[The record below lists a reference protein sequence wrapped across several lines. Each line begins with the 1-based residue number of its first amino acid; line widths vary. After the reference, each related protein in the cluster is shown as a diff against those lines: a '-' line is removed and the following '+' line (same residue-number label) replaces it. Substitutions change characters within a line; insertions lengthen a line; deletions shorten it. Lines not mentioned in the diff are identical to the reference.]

1 MIRPYDYD
9 FNLKREYEYPAP
21 FLAGDFRQVDFLMTG
36 NKVEVPSS
44 YVKRITLKMEDVY
57 DK

>member
-1 MIRPYDYD
+1 MD
-9 FNLKREYEYPAP
+9 
-21 FLAGDFRQVDFLMTG
+21 G

-57 DK
+57 DKEEVLSDNVKNITHKKEDAYDK